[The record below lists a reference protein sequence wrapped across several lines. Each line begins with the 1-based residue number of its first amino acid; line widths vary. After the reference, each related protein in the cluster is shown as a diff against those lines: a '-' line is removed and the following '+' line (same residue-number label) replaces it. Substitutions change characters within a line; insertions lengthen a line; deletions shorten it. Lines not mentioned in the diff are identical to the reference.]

1 MQTSSPI
8 ASSWLRNSPIDR
20 LVLRVYRFKIHNGL
34 LSIDNNYTLDA
45 LSLSAIVIVDA
56 VVLFFFAI
64 SHTQPIL
71 NFIFMIIGST
81 SSTIY
86 RYFLHT
92 HSKQFRRQRSKKIKR
107 QRQHETLE
115 VQQTFFFKLFKII
128 YIIIYIHIV
137 ILSFF
142 CARAIHTMHIYHKH
156 NFLFIKI
163 IKIKKEIYL
172 KGFGNV

>member
-1 MQTSSPI
+1 MQIDWHQILLLSSGNLSKACI
-8 ASSWLRNSPIDR
+8 QRRCRQVRLSPLADWEIHRSID
-20 LVLRVYRFKIHNGL
+20 LCCVYRFKIHNGL

-45 LSLSAIVIVDA
+45 LSLLLSAIVIVDV
-56 VVLFFFAI
+56 VVLFIFAI

-107 QRQHETLE
+107 QRQPETLE
-115 VQQTFFFKLFKII
+115 VQQTFFLNCLKL
-128 YIIIYIHIV
+128 YT
-137 ILSFF
+137 L
-142 CARAIHTMHIYHKH
+142 
-156 NFLFIKI
+156 
-163 IKIKKEIYL
+163 
-172 KGFGNV
+172 